1 MQLIIGVLSILVF
14 VSVALSIYFRHSK
27 KTKYF
32 AIFKPLT
39 TILIISIAS
48 IIYYNNGSQY
58 SLLIIIGLLSSLIG
72 DIFLIGEKHFL
83 QGLSSFL
90 IAHIAF
96 TFAFINIFGF
106 QWNFIA
112 LIALLVIGIVY
123 YKFLFKYLGKFK
135 IPVAIYISVI
145 LIMNWQ
151 AIGLMQMEF
160 SSAYIALGI
169 GSLLFSFSDAVISYN
184 KFVKEFRIAEILI
197 LSTYWMAIYI
207 FAVVGYFL

>member
-14 VSVALSIYFRHSK
+14 ISAVLSIYFRQTK
-27 KTKYF
+27 KAKYF
-32 AIFKPLT
+32 AIFKPTT

-48 IIYYNNGSQY
+48 IIYYYNGSQY
-58 SLLIIIGLLSSLIG
+58 SLVIIIGLFASLIG
-72 DIFLIGEKHFL
+72 DIFLISEKHFL

-112 LIALLVIGIVY
+112 LIALLIIGIVY
-123 YKFLFKYLGKFK
+123 YKFLFRYLRNFK
-135 IPVAIYISVI
+135 IPVAVYILVI

-160 SSAYIALGI
+160 LPAYIALGI

-197 LSTYWMAIYI
+197 LSTYWIAIYI
-207 FAVVGYFL
+207 FAIVSFFL